1 MTLPEEAVEV
11 TTVWIV
17 VVGIVTD
24 ETTDDE
30 MALVATDFVE
40 VSAEVDAEAELVVG
54 LVLITEDV
62 VAEVVCDEED
72 DTTKVSLVTVDK
84 VSDLV
89 AVNGHQV
96 VYSVTT
102 FSYVVTLVDKTK
114 VETFVVELSELLIV

>member
-30 MALVATDFVE
+30 MALVVTDFVE
-40 VSAEVDAEAELVVG
+40 VSTEVDVEAELVVC
-54 LVLITEDV
+54 LVLVTKDV
-62 VAEVVCDEED
+62 VFGVVCDEED

-102 FSYVVTLVDKTK
+102 FSYVVTLVDKT
-114 VETFVVELSELLIV
+114 